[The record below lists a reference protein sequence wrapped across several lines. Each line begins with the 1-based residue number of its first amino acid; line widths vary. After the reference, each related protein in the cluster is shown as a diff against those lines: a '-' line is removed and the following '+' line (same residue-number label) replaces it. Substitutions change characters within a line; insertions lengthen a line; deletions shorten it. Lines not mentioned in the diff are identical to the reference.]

1 MQTASLHCP
10 CCYYTA
16 LQPHH
21 ATANVALRPL
31 QFHSLFRRSLHNT
44 QLLFIYYSSY
54 HNTMCKASNHHP
66 LQINNM
72 KIDDDIE
79 MGSAQQS
86 ANDDETNQIQCS
98 STPHQHTSAPTR
110 GQSDSC
116 LLPTKRIIKNNNK
129 RRRRSVH
136 FIDGRINEPP
146 KQTDSIPA
154 MITKVYTRP
163 PLTKSE
169 SLELFYSE
177 EDFVRFRRQCLGGEQ
192 RRQGILPMSCYD
204 VKKGGD
210 EINYCML
217 GLYLLMIL
225 NLISAL
231 CFVGTYYF
239 KYV

>member
-1 MQTASLHCP
+1 
-10 CCYYTA
+10 
-16 LQPHH
+16 
-21 ATANVALRPL
+21 
-31 QFHSLFRRSLHNT
+31 
-44 QLLFIYYSSY
+44 
-54 HNTMCKASNHHP
+54 MCKASNSNHP
-66 LQINNM
+66 LQRINM
-72 KIDDDIE
+72 QIVDDIE
-79 MGSAQQS
+79 MGTSQDDDKTNNNTTQHISSAQ
-86 ANDDETNQIQCS
+86 D
-98 STPHQHTSAPTR
+98 TSAPTR
-110 GQSDSC
+110 GLSDSC
-116 LLPTKRIIKNNNK
+116 LLIPTKRIIKNSNK

-163 PLTKSE
+163 SLTKSE

-204 VKKGGD
+204 VKKGGN

-217 GLYLLMIL
+217 GLYMLMVL

-239 KYV
+239 KYTV

>member
-1 MQTASLHCP
+1 
-10 CCYYTA
+10 
-16 LQPHH
+16 
-21 ATANVALRPL
+21 
-31 QFHSLFRRSLHNT
+31 
-44 QLLFIYYSSY
+44 
-54 HNTMCKASNHHP
+54 MCKAISNSNHP
-66 LQINNM
+66 LQLINNM
-72 KIDDDIE
+72 QTVDDIE
-79 MGSAQQS
+79 MGSSQES
-86 ANDDETNQIQCS
+86 ANDDETN
-98 STPHQHTSAPTR
+98 STTQPISTSQDTSAPTR
-110 GQSDSC
+110 GLSDSC
-116 LLPTKRIIKNNNK
+116 LLPLPTKRIIKNNNK

>member
-1 MQTASLHCP
+1 MQI
-10 CCYYTA
+10 
-16 LQPHH
+16 
-21 ATANVALRPL
+21 V
-31 QFHSLFRRSLHNT
+31 
-44 QLLFIYYSSY
+44 
-54 HNTMCKASNHHP
+54 
-66 LQINNM
+66 
-72 KIDDDIE
+72 DDIE
-79 MGSAQQS
+79 MGSARQS
-86 ANDDETNQIQCS
+86 ANDDDTNNSNTTTQHS
-98 STPHQHTSAPTR
+98 STPQDTIAPTR

-116 LLPTKRIIKNNNK
+116 LLPTKQRIKNNNK
-129 RRRRSVH
+129 RRRSVH

-154 MITKVYTRP
+154 MITRVYTRP

>member
-1 MQTASLHCP
+1 
-10 CCYYTA
+10 
-16 LQPHH
+16 
-21 ATANVALRPL
+21 
-31 QFHSLFRRSLHNT
+31 
-44 QLLFIYYSSY
+44 
-54 HNTMCKASNHHP
+54 MCKASISISNHHP
-66 LQINNM
+66 LQLNM
-72 KIDDDIE
+72 QIVDDIE
-79 MGSAQQS
+79 IGSSQES
-86 ANDDETNQIQCS
+86 ANDDTNNNS
-98 STPHQHTSAPTR
+98 STTQPISTTHQHTSAPTR

-116 LLPTKRIIKNNNK
+116 LLPSRQVKNTNK
-129 RRRRSVH
+129 RRRSVH

-204 VKKGGD
+204 TKKGGD

-217 GLYLLMIL
+217 GLYMLMVL

>member
-1 MQTASLHCP
+1 
-10 CCYYTA
+10 
-16 LQPHH
+16 
-21 ATANVALRPL
+21 
-31 QFHSLFRRSLHNT
+31 
-44 QLLFIYYSSY
+44 
-54 HNTMCKASNHHP
+54 MCKAVPNPNHP
-66 LQINNM
+66 LQIDINM
-72 KIDDDIE
+72 QIVDDIE

-86 ANDDETNQIQCS
+86 DDTNN
-98 STPHQHTSAPTR
+98 STTQHISTAQDTSAPTR

-146 KQTDSIPA
+146 KQVDSIPA

-163 PLTKSE
+163 SLTKSE

-177 EDFVRFRRQCLGGEQ
+177 EDFVKFRRMACCEQ
-192 RRQGILPMSCYD
+192 SRRNGILPMSCYD

-217 GLYLLMIL
+217 GLYLLMVL

-231 CFVGTYYF
+231 CFVGTFYF

>member
-1 MQTASLHCP
+1 
-10 CCYYTA
+10 
-16 LQPHH
+16 
-21 ATANVALRPL
+21 
-31 QFHSLFRRSLHNT
+31 
-44 QLLFIYYSSY
+44 
-54 HNTMCKASNHHP
+54 MCKAVPNTNHS
-66 LQINNM
+66 QINM
-72 KIDDDIE
+72 QIVDDIE
-79 MGSAQQS
+79 MGSSQET
-86 ANDDETNQIQCS
+86 ANDDDTYKKETQHIS
-98 STPHQHTSAPTR
+98 SAQHTSAPTR

-116 LLPTKRIIKNNNK
+116 LLPTKRLIKSNSNK
-129 RRRRSVH
+129 RRRSVH

-146 KQTDSIPA
+146 KQVDSIPA

-217 GLYLLMIL
+217 GLYLLMVL

>member
-1 MQTASLHCP
+1 
-10 CCYYTA
+10 
-16 LQPHH
+16 
-21 ATANVALRPL
+21 
-31 QFHSLFRRSLHNT
+31 
-44 QLLFIYYSSY
+44 
-54 HNTMCKASNHHP
+54 MCKASNSNHP
-66 LQINNM
+66 LQLINM
-72 KIDDDIE
+72 QIVDDIE

-86 ANDDETNQIQCS
+86 AKIMTPNLNNTTQHIS
-98 STPHQHTSAPTR
+98 SPQDTSAPTR
-110 GQSDSC
+110 GLSDSC
-116 LLPTKRIIKNNNK
+116 LLIPTKQRIKNNNNK

-163 PLTKSE
+163 SLTKSE

-204 VKKGGD
+204 VKKGGN

-217 GLYLLMIL
+217 GLYMLMVL

-239 KYV
+239 KYTV

>member
-1 MQTASLHCP
+1 MQI
-10 CCYYTA
+10 
-16 LQPHH
+16 
-21 ATANVALRPL
+21 V
-31 QFHSLFRRSLHNT
+31 
-44 QLLFIYYSSY
+44 
-54 HNTMCKASNHHP
+54 
-66 LQINNM
+66 
-72 KIDDDIE
+72 DDIE

-86 ANDDETNQIQCS
+86 AKIMTPNLNNITQHIS
-98 STPHQHTSAPTR
+98 SPQDTSAPTR
-110 GQSDSC
+110 GLSDSC
-116 LLPTKRIIKNNNK
+116 LLIPTKQRIKNNNK

-146 KQTDSIPA
+146 KTQDSIPA

-163 PLTKSE
+163 SLTKSE

-204 VKKGGD
+204 VKKGGN

-217 GLYLLMIL
+217 GLYMLMVL